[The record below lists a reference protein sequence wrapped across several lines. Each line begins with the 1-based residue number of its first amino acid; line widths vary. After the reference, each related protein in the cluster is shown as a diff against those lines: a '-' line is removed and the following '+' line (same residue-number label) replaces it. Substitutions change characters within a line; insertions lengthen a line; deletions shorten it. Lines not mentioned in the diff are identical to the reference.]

1 MIDLKGVQEVG
12 LAVAVFGLL
21 TMILRWLGV
30 HAGRWI
36 NASIEAMDR
45 QQEQLAK
52 QTEAQMKTAAAQ
64 EKYAE
69 NARSQTEALGVLVEL
84 GKSSLEYEEI
94 SAQLHAKTDSHLA
107 TVATENALFHKATA
121 AISHTQGMLEVLN
134 DDALPPELRRIA
146 GLLKP
151 HFEANLRELE
161 LARDT
166 LRNSKHVEG

>member
-1 MIDLKGVQEVG
+1 MSDIKGIQEAG
-12 LAVAVFGLL
+12 LAIAVFGLL
-21 TMILRWLGV
+21 AMILRWLGA

-45 QQEQLAK
+45 QQEQLAR

-64 EKYAE
+64 EKYADS
-69 NARSQTEALGVLVEL
+69 ARSQTEALGVLVEL
-84 GKSSLEYEEI
+84 GKASLEYEEI

-107 TVATENALFHKATA
+107 TVATENAFYHKTLA
-121 AISHTQGMLEVLN
+121 AISHTKGMLEVLN
-134 DDALPPELRRIA
+134 DEELPPELNRIA

-151 HFEANLRELE
+151 HFAENLRELE

-166 LRNSKHVEG
+166 LRNSKHVED